1 MTRNMIKYKDFNH
14 YRAVIVFIV
23 IFIAFNMFVAFVAIP
38 ATKPVPSSIGGAIT
52 LSIIYTL
59 TCIFFS
65 VFYLLLTS
73 KD

>member
-23 IFIAFNMFVAFVAIP
+23 IFIAFNMFVAIP

>member
-14 YRAVIVFIV
+14 YRAVIVFVV
-23 IFIAFNMFVAFVAIP
+23 IFIAFNMFVAIP
-38 ATKPVPSSIGGAIT
+38 TTKPVPSIGGAIT

-59 TCIFFS
+59 TCILFS
-65 VFYLLLTS
+65 VICWLFTS

>member
-1 MTRNMIKYKDFNH
+1 MIKYKDFNH

-23 IFIAFNMFVAFVAIP
+23 IFIAFNMFVAIP
-38 ATKPVPSSIGGAIT
+38 TTKPVPSIGGAIT

>member
-23 IFIAFNMFVAFVAIP
+23 IFIAFNMFVAIP
-38 ATKPVPSSIGGAIT
+38 TTKPVPSSIGDAIT

>member
-23 IFIAFNMFVAFVAIP
+23 IFIAFNMFVAIP
-38 ATKPVPSSIGGAIT
+38 ITKPVPSIGGAII

>member
-1 MTRNMIKYKDFNH
+1 MIKYKDFNH

-23 IFIAFNMFVAFVAIP
+23 IFIAFNMFVAIP
-38 ATKPVPSSIGGAIT
+38 TTKPVPFIGGAII

-59 TCIFFS
+59 TCIYFS
-65 VFYLLLTS
+65 VFYLLLTI

>member
-1 MTRNMIKYKDFNH
+1 MIKYKDFNH

-23 IFIAFNMFVAFVAIP
+23 IFIAFNMFVAIP
-38 ATKPVPSSIGGAIT
+38 TTKPVPSIGGAIT

-65 VFYLLLTS
+65 VIYLLLTS

>member
-23 IFIAFNMFVAFVAIP
+23 IFIAFNMFFAIP
-38 ATKPVPSSIGGAIT
+38 TTKPVPSIGGAIT

>member
-23 IFIAFNMFVAFVAIP
+23 IFIAFNMFVAIL
-38 ATKPVPSSIGGAIT
+38 ATKPVPSIGGAII

-65 VFYLLLTS
+65 VIYWLLTI